1 LFVIGIKGK
10 LVKPAHLWVTF
21 ADASIIMY

>member
-1 LFVIGIKGK
+1 VIGIKGK